1 MVKNII
7 YNIDFNSIIKTI
19 KQYTED
25 YQDHR
30 PRIELTKHKLSQ
42 FEELCQTYGK
52 EQTTINTVQF
62 KIRNTINQ
70 LVGSLQQSRTSEL
83 SAVKKRLSDLVR
95 YSKKVE
101 V

>member
-62 KIRNTINQ
+62 KIRNTI
-70 LVGSLQQSRTSEL
+70 LQQSRTSEV